1 MRALYTFKI
10 IFVSEKC
17 DAKID
22 LLPNLDL
29 PNSDFFGPPLPP
41 NYEENNTK
49 VQYIEGMIKSEVEI
63 KFKKIASEPS
73 SNTCEQRGYGRF
85 KCDCGRSWGSSFS
98 YVGYAQ
104 TCFTCGEDVQPKE
117 ITQISYDKKQTKRRF
132 KEIVKNNFRTV
143 DFRQKIQNK
152 KTLRKTIL
160 NNLKPQWRR
169 FSHSYQFC
177 EACKLN
183 QCAWRPEE
191 FRFRF
196 YSCFCFP
203 FISLGPTFEPSLT

>member
-1 MRALYTFKI
+1 MPPRGNDTDVEETTSCDIYEI
-10 IFVSEKC
+10 ISEIKGLQLEIKKC

-29 PNSDFFGPPLPP
+29 PNSDYFGPPLPP
-41 NYEENNTK
+41 DYEKNNL
-49 VQYIEGMIKSEVEI
+49 VQYIE
-63 KFKKIASEPS
+63 EPS

-85 KCDCGRSWGSSFS
+85 KCECGRSWGSSFS
-98 YVGYAQ
+98 YLGYAQ
-104 TCFTCGEDVQPKE
+104 TCFTCGEDVQPRE

-132 KEIVKNNFRTV
+132 KPE
-143 DFRQKIQNK
+143 
-152 KTLRKTIL
+152 
-160 NNLKPQWRR
+160 WRR

-191 FRFRF
+191 FRTNIR
-196 YSCFCFP
+196 
-203 FISLGPTFEPSLT
+203 TFTNVTPVGGKKLEPKSSRRKG